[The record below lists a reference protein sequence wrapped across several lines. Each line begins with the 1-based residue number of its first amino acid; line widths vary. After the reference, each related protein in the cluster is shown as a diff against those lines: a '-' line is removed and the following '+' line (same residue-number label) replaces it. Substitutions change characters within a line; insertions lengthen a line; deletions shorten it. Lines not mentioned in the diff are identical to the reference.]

1 MEIATYIIVIIIG
14 LLFGSF
20 TNVIIARMPKGESI
34 VFPASHCPNCKE
46 PLRATELIPVFSY
59 IFLKGSCRN
68 CGAKISLRY
77 PLVEILSALLFLGVF
92 LQAGLTMK
100 TLAGCLLV
108 VILLAAA
115 FIDID
120 YGIIPDRLTY
130 PSIFIGL
137 LLSLGTLGFLPAFLG
152 LLAFGGLLLLVAIIS
167 KGGMGGGDVKL
178 AAAIGAFTGITGS
191 AVTLFIASLTGT
203 IFGLGVILIKKTGRK
218 TPIKFGPFLAISA
231 YIAFLFA
238 DKIISWYLALW

>member
-20 TNVIIARMPKGESI
+20 TNVIIVRMPREKSI
-34 VFPASHCPNCKE
+34 VFPPSHCPNCKE
-46 PLRATELIPVFSY
+46 PLRATELIPVLSY

-77 PLVEILSALLFLGVF
+77 PLVEILCALLFLGVF
-92 LQAGLTMK
+92 LEKGMTITTIAGWI
-100 TLAGCLLV
+100 LV
-108 VILLAAA
+108 VILLGAA

-130 PSIFIGL
+130 SGMIIGL
-137 LLSLGTLGFLPAFLG
+137 LLSFGTLGFVPALIG
-152 LLAFGGLLLLVAIIS
+152 LLAFGGLLLSVAIVS
-167 KGGMGGGDVKL
+167 QGGMGGGDVKL
-178 AAAIGAFTGITGS
+178 AAAIGAFAGIGGS

-218 TPIKFGPFLAISA
+218 TPIKFGPFLAVSA

-238 DKIISWYLALW
+238 DKIINWYLTLW